1 MRSHLVIKFV
11 KYLKGAGVAAAQES
25 PQSALA
31 GKDRALALEAERL
44 RAAIAAL
51 EEQRENLRKKLVR
64 DAGLLIKLLSS
75 VDLDPGDLRNSFRNI
90 EKQIAAMQTRTW
102 GMTHQVEEAQEQA
115 ECISRDSQ
123 DKLADYLNEP
133 ENARRLLDP
142 STGDESERA
151 TRAQL
156 VS

>member
-75 VDLDPGDLRNSFRNI
+75 VDLDPGDLRNSLKNV
-90 EKQIAAMQTRTW
+90 EKQIVALQTRTW
-102 GMTHQVEEAQEQA
+102 GNEASSKGSA
-115 ECISRDSQ
+115 GASRVYQ
-123 DKLADYLNEP
+123 QGFP
-133 ENARRLLDP
+133 GQTTRLF
-142 STGDESERA
+142 E
-151 TRAQL
+151 
-156 VS
+156 